1 MASVLDSKTK
11 LIDNYQRRVT
21 KYPLVES
28 GPMKTVFQ
36 DIKVTARIFSQD
48 T

>member
-11 LIDNYQRRVT
+11 LTDNYQRRVT

-28 GPMKTVFQ
+28 GPMKIVFQ